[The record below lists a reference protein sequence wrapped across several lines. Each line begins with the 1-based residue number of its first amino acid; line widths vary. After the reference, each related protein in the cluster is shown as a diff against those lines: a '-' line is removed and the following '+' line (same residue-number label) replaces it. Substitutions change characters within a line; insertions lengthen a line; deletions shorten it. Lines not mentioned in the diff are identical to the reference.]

1 MELKYFFTDAELWGA
16 MFCMLASVYLFL
28 GRTVIKKEYRALSIL
43 ELTVGI
49 LLFSDGLAWYYRGVP
64 GEFARGMVIG
74 SNFVTFLMNPVIPIF
89 VSIYVILSV
98 YEGKKDYTIF
108 YAIAVI
114 AIFAE
119 IMFLFSQRSGYIY
132 RVNPDSNLYER
143 GPGFPLWTFVNMSEA
158 LICILYLT
166 YKRKKVEKCRFI
178 AVFCFILLP
187 ILAAGLQVFVYGYSL
202 YNMACLASALF
213 MLAQAIQD
221 NSKNLL
227 KQQVMISTKESE
239 LSNLRNKIALSQ
251 IRPQFIYST
260 LDYTKELC
268 ERDPKRAKDLVSWL
282 SEYIKGNKGF
292 SEKGEMIMFSGEL
305 NHTMTFLE
313 IEKVVLEDAF
323 EVEYDIREKDF
334 ELPALTLQPVV
345 ENAVR
350 HGIRKLAPGTKGII
364 KISTLRGNG
373 YIKIEVKDNGV
384 GFDTGEITDNPDY
397 ESEMHGLKNVE
408 ERLRIMENA
417 EMHVK
422 SYPGRGTTVEIII
435 PV

>member
-1 MELKYFFTDAELWGA
+1 MELKYLITDAELWGA
-16 MFCMLASVYLFL
+16 LFCILASVYLFL
-28 GRTVIKKEYRALSIL
+28 GRTIMKKEYRALAIL
-43 ELTVGI
+43 ELTVGLI
-49 LLFSDGLAWYYRGVP
+49 LVFDGLAWCYRGVP
-64 GEFARGMVIG
+64 GEFAYGMVTA
-74 SNFVTFLMNPVIPIF
+74 SNFVTFLINPVIPVF
-89 VSIYVILSV
+89 VSIYVIFSV
-98 YEGKKDYTIF
+98 YEEKSDFTIF
-108 YAIAVI
+108 YAVAAI
-114 AIFAE
+114 AICAE
-119 IMFLFSQRSGYIY
+119 IMLMFSQGSGYIY
-132 RVNPDSNLYER
+132 RINPDTNLYER
-143 GPGFPLWTFVNMSEA
+143 GPGFPLWTLVNMSEA
-158 LICILYLT
+158 IICISYLT
-166 YKRKKVEKCRFI
+166 YMRKKVTKRRFI
-178 AVFCFILLP
+178 AVFCFIFVP

-202 YNMACLASALF
+202 YNLACLMSALL
-213 MLAQAIQD
+213 MLAQAIED

-227 KQQVMISTKESE
+227 NQRVMISIKESE

-251 IRPQFIYST
+251 IRPQFIYTT

-292 SEKGEMIMFSGEL
+292 SEKDEMILFSDEL
-305 NHTMTFLE
+305 DHTMTFLE

-364 KISTLRGNG
+364 KISTHRGNG
-373 YIKIEVKDNGV
+373 YIKIEVKDNGI
-384 GFDTGEITDNPDY
+384 GFDTDEITDNPDY
-397 ESEMHGLKNVE
+397 EAEMHGLKNVE